1 MTEAAHQEFSV
12 GDLVWYLIEFENY
25 NLLVRCRITR
35 KDDQFQKKDPA
46 GILFYDI
53 DEPLGHSA
61 DPDELGLNLE
71 EWKEILSKEG
81 FEPFPDCPESILE
94 NWRSKSVEFLARQH
108 RVANE
113 AVAEAVQ
120 IGL

>member
-71 EWKEILSKEG
+71 EWKEILSKEYDAEAA
-81 FEPFPDCPESILE
+81 FICSSILARCLIKAI
-94 NWRSKSVEFLARQH
+94 NLSLTKSLVLAR
-108 RVANE
+108 
-113 AVAEAVQ
+113 
-120 IGL
+120 